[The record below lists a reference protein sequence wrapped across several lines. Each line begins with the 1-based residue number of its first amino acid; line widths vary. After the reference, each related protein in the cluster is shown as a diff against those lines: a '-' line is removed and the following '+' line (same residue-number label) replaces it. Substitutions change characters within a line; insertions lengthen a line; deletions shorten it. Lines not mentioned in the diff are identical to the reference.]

1 MTTQDGEWWR
11 GAVFYQIY
19 PRSFQDSNADGIG
32 DLDGIIQRLDYLND
46 GTPRSLGVD
55 AIWLSPTFPSPMKD
69 FGYDVSDYE
78 AVHPDF
84 GDLDAMDRLIAACH
98 ARGMR
103 LLLDFVPN
111 HSSDQHRWFQ
121 EARAA
126 RDSAKRDW
134 YIWRDAQ
141 PNGYLPNNWIAVF
154 GGPVWTFDVA
164 TGQYYLH
171 SFLPE
176 QPDLNWRNPAV
187 EQAMHDVLRFWMR
200 RGIDG
205 FRIDVMGMVL
215 KHPDLP
221 DNPPNPDFTI
231 GQPEHDRLLPL
242 NMVNYPDVY
251 DAVKGIRM
259 VLDEFPGSVTVGEV
273 FGTAEQIGLYY
284 GGADAQ
290 GLHLAFN
297 FHLMQQ
303 GGTYTRWDAAE
314 LRRIVADAE
323 ASLPDNAQ
331 PCYALAN
338 HDRARFVSRHD
349 FDGRGQDRARAAA
362 VLLLGLRSTPF
373 LYYGE
378 EIGMADVDVPPEQQH
393 DPARFLHIG
402 RDPERTPMQWD
413 ASAGRG
419 FTTGTPWLPFGAP
432 EINVADQLDDPD
444 SLLSLYREAI
454 HLRKRE
460 PALVSGALRV
470 AHGTGEWFAFERLS
484 AAARPVLCVIN
495 TATHAASVELP
506 QPYTAVLLATRREGA
521 AMVAGR
527 QLRLG
532 PLAAAWLV

>member
-1 MTTQDGEWWR
+1 MTNSGAEWWR

-19 PRSFQDSNADGIG
+19 PRSFQDSNGDGIG
-32 DLDGIIQRLDYLND
+32 DLEGILQRLDYLND
-46 GTPRSLGVD
+46 GTQRSLGVD

-84 GDLDAMDRLIAACH
+84 GDLAAMDRLIAACH
-98 ARGMR
+98 ARGIR

-111 HSSDQHRWFQ
+111 HSSDQHRWFK
-121 EARAA
+121 ESRSA
-126 RDSAKRDW
+126 RDSATRDW

-141 PNGYLPNNWIAVF
+141 PDGYLPNNWIAVF
-154 GGPVWTFDVA
+154 GGPAWTFDVPS
-164 TGQYYLH
+164 GQYYLH

-187 EQAMHDVLRFWMR
+187 EQAMHDVLRFWMA

-221 DNPPNPDFTI
+221 DNPPNPDFQI
-231 GQPEHDRLLPL
+231 GQPEHDRLLPI

-251 DAVKGIRM
+251 DAVKGIRL
-259 VLDEFPGSVTVGEV
+259 VLDEYPDTVTVGEV

-284 GGADAQ
+284 GGPDAA

-297 FHLMQQ
+297 FNLMQE
-303 GGTYTRWDAAE
+303 GELYTRWDAAE

-323 ASLPDNAQ
+323 ATLPSNAQ

-338 HDRARFVSRHD
+338 HDRSRFISRHD
-349 FDGRGQDRARAAA
+349 HDGSGQERARASAL
-362 VLLLGLRSTPF
+362 LLLGLRSTPF

-378 EIGMADVDVPPEQQH
+378 EIGMTDVDVPPEQQQ

-413 ASAGRG
+413 ATPGRG
-419 FTTGTPWLPFGAP
+419 FTSGVPWLPFGDAAV
-432 EINVADQLDDPD
+432 NVAAQLDDPD
-444 SLLSLYREAI
+444 SLLALFRAAI
-454 HLRKRE
+454 HTRKRE
-460 PALVSGALRV
+460 PSLCGGALRV
-470 AHGTGEWFAFERLS
+470 AHSNGDWFAFERLS
-484 AAARPVLCVIN
+484 AEARPVLCVIN
-495 TATHAASVELP
+495 TATHAIEVELP
-506 QPYTAVLLATRREGA
+506 APYSAVLLATRRAGA
-521 AMVAGR
+521 ASVADG
-527 QLRLG
+527 QLQLA
-532 PLAAAWLV
+532 PLAAAWLT

>member
-1 MTTQDGEWWR
+1 MATNGVEWWR

-19 PRSFQDSNADGIG
+19 PRSFQDSNGDGIG
-32 DLDGIIQRLDYLND
+32 DLEGIIQRLDYLND
-46 GTPRSLGVD
+46 GTERSLGVD

-69 FGYDVSDYE
+69 FGYDVADYD

-84 GDLDAMDRLIAACH
+84 GDLDAMDRLIAGCH

-111 HSSDQHRWFQ
+111 HSSDEHQWFQ
-121 EARAA
+121 ESRAA
-126 RDSAKRDW
+126 RDSARRDW

-154 GGPVWTFDVA
+154 GGPVWTFDVR

-176 QPDLNWRNPAV
+176 QPDLNWRNPEV
-187 EQAMHDVLRFWMR
+187 EHAMHQVLRFWMQ

-221 DNPPNPDFTI
+221 DNPPNPTFQV
-231 GQPEHDRLLPL
+231 GRPEYDRLLPI

-251 DAVKGIRM
+251 DAVRGIRM
-259 VLDEFPGSVTVGEV
+259 VMDEFPRTVTVGEV
-273 FGTAEQIGLYY
+273 FGSAEQIGLYY
-284 GGADAQ
+284 GGPDAE

-297 FHLMQQ
+297 FHLMEERER
-303 GGTYTRWDAAE
+303 YTRWDAAE
-314 LRRIVADAE
+314 LRRIVTESE
-323 ASLPDNAQ
+323 ATLPANAQ

-338 HDRARFVSRHD
+338 HDRSRFVSRHNH
-349 FDGRGQDRARAAA
+349 DGRGQERARASAL
-362 VLLLGLRSTPF
+362 LLLGLRSTPF

-378 EIGMADVDVPPEQQH
+378 EIGMADVDVPAEQQH

-413 ASAGRG
+413 TTLGRG
-419 FTTGTPWLPFGAP
+419 FTTGGPWLPFGALD
-432 EINVADQLDDPD
+432 INVAAQVDDPD
-444 SLLSLYREAI
+444 SLLALYRAAI

-460 PALVSGALRV
+460 PALAGGALRV
-470 AHGTGEWFAFERLS
+470 AHSTGEWFAFERM
-484 AAARPVLCVIN
+484 APGARPVLCAIN
-495 TATHAASVELP
+495 TATRPVTIDLPEAYRELLLATGRDGAASV
-506 QPYTAVLLATRREGA
+506 ADG
-521 AMVAGR
+521 

-532 PLAAAWLV
+532 PLAAAWLT